1 MTTSDQIIA
10 RLRRKAEIVRLDTK
24 ARQDAVHHDMNE
36 ILSLLDM
43 LERTLAQEKSAS
55 ATSATR
61 PARSATARGSWN
73 TKCLSLTMS
82 TAAT

>member
-10 RLRRKAEIVRLDTK
+10 RIRRKAEIVRLDTK

-43 LERTLAQEKSAS
+43 LERA
-55 ATSATR
+55 
-61 PARSATARGSWN
+61 
-73 TKCLSLTMS
+73 LSKE
-82 TAAT
+82 

>member
-43 LERTLAQEKSAS
+43 LERTLAKEQGNGNE
-55 ATSATR
+55 
-61 PARSATARGSWN
+61 N
-73 TKCLSLTMS
+73 
-82 TAAT
+82 

>member
-1 MTTSDQIIA
+1 MTTSEQIIA

-43 LERTLAQEKSAS
+43 LERTLSKGE
-55 ATSATR
+55 
-61 PARSATARGSWN
+61 
-73 TKCLSLTMS
+73 
-82 TAAT
+82 

>member
-1 MTTSDQIIA
+1 VRPAMTTSEQIIA

-43 LERTLAQEKSAS
+43 LERTLSKGE
-55 ATSATR
+55 
-61 PARSATARGSWN
+61 
-73 TKCLSLTMS
+73 
-82 TAAT
+82 

>member
-1 MTTSDQIIA
+1 MTTSEQIIA

-43 LERTLAQEKSAS
+43 LERTL
-55 ATSATR
+55 
-61 PARSATARGSWN
+61 
-73 TKCLSLTMS
+73 TKE
-82 TAAT
+82 

>member
-1 MTTSDQIIA
+1 MTTTDQIIA

-43 LERTLAQEKSAS
+43 LERTLAQGE
-55 ATSATR
+55 
-61 PARSATARGSWN
+61 
-73 TKCLSLTMS
+73 
-82 TAAT
+82 